1 MAGLIQLGYAPLM
14 KPVSQEEIVR
24 MEKPPLFHMTQE
36 LFDKLSA
43 EQTQFRKE
51 LDNVMDRVYQPVVV
65 KQLLILQSSGAREV
79 S

>member
-1 MAGLIQLGYAPLM
+1 M
-14 KPVSQEEIVR
+14 KPVSQEEIAR
-24 MEKPPLFHMTQE
+24 MEKPPIFHMTQE

-43 EQTQFRKE
+43 EQTQFRME
-51 LDNVMDRVYQPVVV
+51 LDKVMARVYQPVVV

>member
-1 MAGLIQLGYAPLM
+1 M

-24 MEKPPLFHMTQE
+24 MEKPPLFQMTQE

-43 EQTQFRKE
+43 EQTRFRME
-51 LDNVMDRVYQPVVV
+51 LDNVLDRVYQPVVV

>member
-43 EQTQFRKE
+43 EQTQFRME